1 MERDADMTGNEAKAE
16 AGATHASEARD
27 AADASAASAAKVLI
41 LDADAALKEQVFAS
55 WSLPDT
61 RLLESSGGQSALR
74 LLGQGDIAVLFLST
88 DLLTIDNLDVAA
100 LARERNPGVEIFI
113 LARSND
119 AADKAKAEGAVRRGA
134 HSFLLKPVNPE
145 LMESLARKA
154 LTRSASRR
162 NVRDLQEHVAEDL
175 LGSSPAMKKLLRTIL
190 KVAPTGSTILISGES
205 GTGKEFV
212 SDVIHRL
219 SSRSEESFVAVNC
232 GAIPENLVEAELF
245 GSKKGSYTGSVG
257 DRKGLIE
264 MADKG
269 TLFLDEI
276 GELSLS
282 TQVKLLRFLQEREI
296 RRVGDTEVR
305 YVDTRVIAATNRD
318 LHQAIAAG
326 TFREDLY
333 YRLSVFHLTL
343 PPLRER
349 RDAIPSLLRTFVK
362 RYAAREKKDIHGIA
376 KNAEAVLM
384 NYDYPGNIRQLE
396 NIVEHAVTLCEGDH
410 ILLSD
415 LPEYLTGGEEG
426 PALLALPATR
436 NIKTEEPEMITPE
449 TLLTLAQ
456 LERDYISKALE
467 VCQRNH
473 TEAAKRLGISRST
486 LWRKLKEHG
495 MEAAT

>member
-1 MERDADMTGNEAKAE
+1 VDEDAGMTESEAKVV
-16 AGATHASEARD
+16 ASD
-27 AADASAASAAKVLI
+27 AVSKVLI
-41 LDADAALKEQVFAS
+41 LDTDATMKEQVFAS
-55 WSLPDT
+55 WSLPET
-61 RLLESSGGQSALR
+61 RLLESSGGRSALR

-100 LARERNPGVEIFI
+100 LARERNPGIEIFI
-113 LARSND
+113 LAQSGD
-119 AADKAKAEGAVRRGA
+119 GADKAKAEGAVHRGA
-134 HSFLLKPVNPE
+134 HSFLTKPASPQ

-154 LTRSASRR
+154 LARSASRR

-175 LGSSPAMKKLLRTIL
+175 LGSSPAMKKILRTIL

-219 SSRSEESFVAVNC
+219 SQRSEESFVAVNC

-276 GELSLS
+276 GELSLP

-296 RRVGDTEVR
+296 RRVGDTELR

-362 RYAAREKKDIHGIA
+362 RYAAREKKDIHRIE
-376 KNAEAVLM
+376 KSAEAALL

-410 ILLSD
+410 IRLAD
-415 LPEYLTGGEEG
+415 LPEYLNGGEDG
-426 PALLALPATR
+426 PALRAPLALPAAAKNTR
-436 NIKTEEPEMITPE
+436 TEDDMITPD

-456 LERDYISKALE
+456 LERDYIRKALE

-495 MEAAT
+495 MEPAT

>member
-1 MERDADMTGNEAKAE
+1 MTGNEAKIGT
-16 AGATHASEARD
+16 GAKSATAVA
-27 AADASAASAAKVLI
+27 AASKVLI

-74 LLGQGDIAVLFLST
+74 LLGQGDIAVLFLSA

-113 LARSND
+113 LAQPS
-119 AADKAKAEGAVRRGA
+119 DKAQAEAAVHRGA
-134 HSFLLKPVNPE
+134 HSFLLKPVSPE

-175 LGSSPAMKKLLRTIL
+175 LGSSPAMKKILRTIL

-219 SSRSEESFVAVNC
+219 STRSEESFVAVNC

-245 GSKKGSYTGSVG
+245 GSRKGSYTGSVG

-276 GELSLS
+276 GELSLT

-362 RYAAREKKDIHGIA
+362 RYAAREKKDILGIA
-376 KNAEAVLM
+376 KSAEALLL

-410 ILLSD
+410 ILLTD
-415 LPEYLTGGEEG
+415 LPEYLTGGEAG
-426 PALLALPATR
+426 PTIHSVLALPAALPNKEDSTMM
-436 NIKTEEPEMITPE
+436 PTPE

-456 LERDYISKALE
+456 LERDYIRKALE
-467 VCQRNH
+467 ICQRNH
-473 TEAAKRLGISRST
+473 TEAARRLGISRST

-495 MEAAT
+495 MEGAGA